1 MDNVKAGA
9 ASVSQAAAVAKGV
22 VSIVGWGTLVGFRVA
37 RKGVASVAR
46 LAWRAS
52 GGKGKGVE
60 EEKESGNED
69 EKTRSMETESVT
81 FVRSGRS
88 GGTASG
94 IAARPRDL
102 SSRIAARP

>member
-1 MDNVKAGA
+1 MCGA
-9 ASVSQAAAVAKGV
+9 KPIFCAHAKEDIQIG
-22 VSIVGWGTLVGFRVA
+22 GA